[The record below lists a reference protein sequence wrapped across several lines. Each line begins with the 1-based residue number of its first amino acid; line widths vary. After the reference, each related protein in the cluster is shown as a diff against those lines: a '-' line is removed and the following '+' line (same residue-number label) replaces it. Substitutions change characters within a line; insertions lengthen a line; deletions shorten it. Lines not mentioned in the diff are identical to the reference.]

1 MPMCLSLPLSLYV
14 YPSVSPPFLSSPLI
28 LSQLIEFH
36 LISSLSLHCSGSIIA
51 HVLCQAQDQR
61 QLDYVHPCVQLL
73 KAHTWPQSLPPVRG
87 LELTARSHSGAH
99 LHIAS
104 TIGSYTKAIHMGH
117 WTPPLRQSLDSVH
130 RDHRQGGL
138 G

>member
-1 MPMCLSLPLSLYV
+1 MPLCVSLSLSLYT
-14 YPSVSPPFLSSPLI
+14 YPSLSLSPLLSSQL

-99 LHIAS
+99 PHIAS
-104 TIGSYTKAIHMGH
+104 TIGSYTTAIHMGH